1 MLTSEAPKTRRLN
14 IMISES
20 LIEWASATAETRGIT
35 VSAFV
40 REALV
45 KECERAQEQAI
56 AQAAEALALLY
67 NSDENLTAF
76 LALDGDDFA

>member
-1 MLTSEAPKTRRLN
+1 MTSQAPKTRRLN
-14 IMISES
+14 IMISEY

-40 REALV
+40 REALE
-45 KECERAQEQAI
+45 KECERSQEQAI
-56 AQAAEALALLY
+56 AQAAEALAPLY

>member
-1 MLTSEAPKTRRLN
+1 MTSQAPKTRRLN
-14 IMISES
+14 IMISEY

-40 REALV
+40 REALE
-45 KECERAQEQAI
+45 KECERSQEQAI
-56 AQAAEALALLY
+56 AQAAEALAPLY
-67 NSDENLTAF
+67 NSDENLAAF

>member
-1 MLTSEAPKTRRLN
+1 MLTSQAPKTRRLN

-40 REALV
+40 REALE
-45 KECERAQEQAI
+45 KECERSQEQAI
-56 AQAAEALALLY
+56 AQAAEALAPLY

>member
-1 MLTSEAPKTRRLN
+1 MLIPEAPKTRRLN

-20 LIEWASATAETRGIT
+20 LIEWASTTAETRGIT

-40 REALV
+40 REAL
-45 KECERAQEQAI
+45 EREWERSQEEAI
-56 AQAAEALALLY
+56 AQAAEALAPLY
-67 NSDENLTAF
+67 MSDENLTAF

>member
-1 MLTSEAPKTRRLN
+1 MITEAPKTRRLN
-14 IMISES
+14 VMISES

-40 REALV
+40 REALER
-45 KECERAQEQAI
+45 ECERSQEEAI
-56 AQAAEALALLY
+56 AQAAEALAPLY
-67 NSDENLTAF
+67 TSDENLTAF